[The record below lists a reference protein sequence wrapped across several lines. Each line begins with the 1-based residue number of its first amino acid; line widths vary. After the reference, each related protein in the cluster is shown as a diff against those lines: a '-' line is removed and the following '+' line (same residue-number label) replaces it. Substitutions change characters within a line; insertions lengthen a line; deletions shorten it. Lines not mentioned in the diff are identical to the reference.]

1 MKRLIGVLITLPSFT
16 FCQIWTTQEV
26 IPMNTMAYQKNNSAI
41 MGLTETPA
49 LLGFQRNVAL
59 GVAIENKYNLKEL
72 TQLRMGLGI
81 PALNGNLS
89 LNTSIQG
96 NSLFSSYIGTLSYGI
111 QINKQTTIGIGT
123 GVSHHQIKEYGST
136 LLIHAHLGIAYLVNE
151 KTLFAIH
158 YHHNQNIRPISNTN
172 KIKVEGLTIGIG
184 YNLSKSVFVQLEA
197 KQLQQKIRIL
207 PNINWIPFQKIGF
220 RFGTNA
226 SGQMHLGISSQLKK
240 STVLLSMSNHPHLGY
255 SILLQFNHRLD
266 DKN

>member
-1 MKRLIGVLITLPSFT
+1 MMRLIGVLMALPCLT
-16 FCQIWTTQEV
+16 FCQTWANQDVVPLNRT
-26 IPMNTMAYQKNNSAI
+26 AYTKNNSPQL
-41 MGLTETPA
+41 GLTEMPA
-49 LLGFQRNVAL
+49 LHGFQRKVEL
-59 GVAIENKYNLKEL
+59 GLAIENKYSIKEL
-72 TQLRMGLGI
+72 TALRLGI
-81 PALNGNLS
+81 GIPLLNGYIG
-89 LNTSIQG
+89 LNTSMQG
-96 NSLFSSYIGTLSYGI
+96 NTLFSSYAGNLCYGI

-151 KTLFAIH
+151 KTLIAIH
-158 YHHNQNIRPISNTN
+158 YHHNQNIRPTSNTN

-184 YNLSKSVFVQLEA
+184 YNLSKSVFVQLEV

-255 SILLQFNHRLD
+255 SILLQFNLRLD